1 MLLNFKQLSADVY
14 YIREISQGQ
23 IKKLEIND
31 GSKIDIDIKL
41 MIKICENADS
51 AQQGVGLYSFADR
64 KSTRLNS
71 SQR

>member
-31 GSKIDIDIKL
+31 ESKIDIDIKL

-51 AQQGVGLYSFADR
+51 AQQGVGLYSFV
-64 KSTRLNS
+64 LE
-71 SQR
+71 QRSFW

>member
-31 GSKIDIDIKL
+31 RSKIDIDIKL
-41 MIKICENADS
+41 MIKICENVDN
-51 AQQGVGLYSFADR
+51 AQQGVGRYSFV
-64 KSTRLNS
+64 LE
-71 SQR
+71 QRSFW

>member
-31 GSKIDIDIKL
+31 GSKIDIDFKL

-51 AQQGVGLYSFADR
+51 AQQGVGLYSFV
-64 KSTRLNS
+64 LE
-71 SQR
+71 QRSFW

>member
-23 IKKLEIND
+23 LKKLEIND

-51 AQQGVGLYSFADR
+51 AQQGVGLYSFV
-64 KSTRLNS
+64 LE
-71 SQR
+71 QRSFW

>member
-51 AQQGVGLYSFADR
+51 AQQGVGLYSFV
-64 KSTRLNS
+64 LE
-71 SQR
+71 QRSFW

>member
-31 GSKIDIDIKL
+31 GSKIDIDIKI

-51 AQQGVGLYSFADR
+51 AQQGVGLYSFV
-64 KSTRLNS
+64 LE
-71 SQR
+71 QRSFW

>member
-41 MIKICENADS
+41 MIKICENADN
-51 AQQGVGLYSFADR
+51 AQQGVGLYSFV
-64 KSTRLNS
+64 LE
-71 SQR
+71 QRSFW

>member
-1 MLLNFKQLSADVY
+1 MLLNFKHLSADVY

-51 AQQGVGLYSFADR
+51 AQQGVGLYSFV
-64 KSTRLNS
+64 LE
-71 SQR
+71 QRSFW

>member
-23 IKKLEIND
+23 IKLEIND

-41 MIKICENADS
+41 MIKICETLIALS
-51 AQQGVGLYSFADR
+51 KELVYIL
-64 KSTRLNS
+64 LC
-71 SQR
+71 

>member
-31 GSKIDIDIKL
+31 GSKLDIDIKL

-51 AQQGVGLYSFADR
+51 AQQGVGLYSFV
-64 KSTRLNS
+64 LE
-71 SQR
+71 QRSFW

>member
-51 AQQGVGLYSFADR
+51 AQQGVGVYSFV
-64 KSTRLNS
+64 LE
-71 SQR
+71 QRSFW

>member
-51 AQQGVGLYSFADR
+51 AQQGVGLYSFVR
-64 KSTRLNS
+64 E
-71 SQR
+71 QRSFW

>member
-41 MIKICENADS
+41 MIKIYENADS
-51 AQQGVGLYSFADR
+51 AQQGVGLYSFV
-64 KSTRLNS
+64 LE
-71 SQR
+71 QRSFW

>member
-51 AQQGVGLYSFADR
+51 ELVYIL
-64 KSTRLNS
+64 LC
-71 SQR
+71 

>member
-51 AQQGVGLYSFADR
+51 AQQGVGIYSCVLEKRSFW
-64 KSTRLNS
+64 
-71 SQR
+71 

>member
-51 AQQGVGLYSFADR
+51 AHQGVGLYSFV
-64 KSTRLNS
+64 LE
-71 SQR
+71 QRSFW

>member
-14 YIREISQGQ
+14 CIREISQGQ

-51 AQQGVGLYSFADR
+51 AQQGVGLYSFV
-64 KSTRLNS
+64 LE
-71 SQR
+71 

>member
-41 MIKICENADS
+41 MIKICENADN
-51 AQQGVGLYSFADR
+51 AQQGVGRYSFV
-64 KSTRLNS
+64 LE
-71 SQR
+71 QRSFW

>member
-14 YIREISQGQ
+14 YIKEISQGQ

-51 AQQGVGLYSFADR
+51 AQQGVGLYSFV
-64 KSTRLNS
+64 LE
-71 SQR
+71 QRSFW

>member
-23 IKKLEIND
+23 TKKLEIND

-51 AQQGVGLYSFADR
+51 AQQGVGLYSFV
-64 KSTRLNS
+64 LE
-71 SQR
+71 QRSFW

>member
-51 AQQGVGLYSFADR
+51 AQQGVGLYSFV
-64 KSTRLNS
+64 LE
-71 SQR
+71 QRFFW

>member
-1 MLLNFKQLSADVY
+1 MLLNFKQLSADFY

-51 AQQGVGLYSFADR
+51 AQQGVGLYSFV
-64 KSTRLNS
+64 LE
-71 SQR
+71 QRSFW

>member
-31 GSKIDIDIKL
+31 GSKIGIDIKL

-51 AQQGVGLYSFADR
+51 AQQGVGLYSFV
-64 KSTRLNS
+64 LE
-71 SQR
+71 QRSFW

>member
-51 AQQGVGLYSFADR
+51 AQQGVDLYSFV
-64 KSTRLNS
+64 LE
-71 SQR
+71 QRSFW

>member
-14 YIREISQGQ
+14 YIKEISQGQ

-51 AQQGVGLYSFADR
+51 AQQGVGLYSFVR
-64 KSTRLNS
+64 E
-71 SQR
+71 QRSFW